1 MPKCSATKADGTP
14 CERLIDAS
22 AIYCY
27 SHDAKRAEQRSRN
40 AAKAA
45 RSKGPVGELCEVKS
59 LLRTIADDVLE
70 GTVDKGRGSIASQIL
85 GTWLRAV
92 EVERK
97 VLEQE
102 QLLERLDALEQA
114 TQTNGRRPP
123 WGA

>member
-27 SHDAKRAEQRSRN
+27 SHDAERAEQRKRN
-40 AAKAA
+40 ASKAA
-45 RSKGPVGELCEVKS
+45 KSKGPTGELGEVKRQ
-59 LLRTIADDVLE
+59 LRDIADDVLS
-70 GTVDKGRGSIASQIL
+70 GDLDKGRGSIASQIL

-102 QLLERLDALEQA
+102 QLLERLEALEQA
-114 TQTNGRRPP
+114 TQTNGRRP